1 LEFTSRTHV
10 LLKEVFNARVLSN

>member
-10 LLKEVFNARVLSN
+10 LLKEIFNARVLSN